1 MMTSSVSLTPA
12 ADTAQ
17 HGLLAAQ
24 VLKVV
29 AVPVCRLA
37 IGHQTS
43 AQLFDGCPFPAVQHV
58 AQCEVL
64 PRGDGPSPDER
75 VGTQLRL
82 GYQAPGLQ
90 NGSTPVADLVRWD
103 HAPPLTA
110 PEFWFWLCSACG
122 EYPCRL
128 ALRHASEENSSPECV
143 RVCHCSA

>member
-17 HGLLAAQ
+17 HGLLAAR

-43 AQLFDGCPFPAVQHV
+43 AQLFDGCPLPAVQHV

-90 NGSTPVADLVRWD
+90 NGSTPVADLVRWHHD
-103 HAPPLTA
+103 AAT
-110 PEFWFWLCSACG
+110 CSARILVLVVQCLRRIPLQACFA
-122 EYPCRL
+122 PCQ
-128 ALRHASEENSSPECV
+128 
-143 RVCHCSA
+143 